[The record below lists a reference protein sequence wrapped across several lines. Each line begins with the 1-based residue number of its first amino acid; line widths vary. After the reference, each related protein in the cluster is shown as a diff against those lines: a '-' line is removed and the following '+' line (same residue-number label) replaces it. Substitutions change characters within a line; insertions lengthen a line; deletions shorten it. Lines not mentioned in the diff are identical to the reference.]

1 MMVPLKMM
9 NTGTTHLED
18 DDDDDE
24 DDDDNGFAHLEET
37 PTART
42 SSPGSKLIPLSS
54 LGEVTT
60 LLWTS
65 PSKCFCF

>member
-18 DDDDDE
+18 DDDDD
-24 DDDDNGFAHLEET
+24 DDDNDFAHLEET

-42 SSPGSKLIPLSS
+42 SSPESKLTPLSS
-54 LGEVTT
+54 LREVTT
-60 LLWTS
+60 LLWPS
-65 PSKCFCF
+65 PSKCFCL